1 MDSEQAMIMDV
12 TRGGPL
18 EKWFGG
24 RGRGWGKSD
33 LGGGGGVEEKV
44 IWREGEGLRKK
55 WFGGRGRGWGKSDLG
70 GEVGVEEK
78 VYQGKYTGKNPAW
91 GKR

>member
-44 IWREGEGLRKK
+44 
-55 WFGGRGRGWGKSDLG
+55 
-70 GEVGVEEK
+70 
-78 VYQGKYTGKNPAW
+78 YQGKYTGKNPAW